1 MTPSSII
8 PAARHAER
16 RHQGAGGSQA
26 PVPWQLPRN
35 VSDSDDP
42 AAAESAPNAEYAPL
56 VKDGCGGVERRR
68 TSSYVVLPSCGEGDQ
83 DAVLDRAAKPIRVRC
98 SIAWPG

>member
-42 AAAESAPNAEYAPL
+42 AAAESTHIDAEY
-56 VKDGCGGVERRR
+56 
-68 TSSYVVLPSCGEGDQ
+68 VLPLAG
-83 DAVLDRAAKPIRVRC
+83 RVAGSKRLRV
-98 SIAWPG
+98 A